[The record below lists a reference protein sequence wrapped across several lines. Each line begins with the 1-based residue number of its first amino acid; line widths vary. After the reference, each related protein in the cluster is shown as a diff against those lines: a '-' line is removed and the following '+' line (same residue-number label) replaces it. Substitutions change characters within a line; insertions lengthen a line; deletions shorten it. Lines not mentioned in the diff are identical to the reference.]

1 MVNRMAL
8 VDWNEAVS
16 FFSEMNA
23 HLDDFLKF
31 EMKKARL
38 LNERKI
44 AELSA
49 ALATEQA
56 HIMKTNAFEQKRI
69 SLFGNDIDFKGIIE
83 AAPDKHKAELTK
95 QYDVMHEIVL
105 NIKEINDL
113 TAVTI
118 SERLKKIQK
127 RTGDFDLY
135 TDRGKVRPEH
145 IERHA
150 IEVRS

>member
-1 MVNRMAL
+1 MVNRIAL
-8 VDWNEAVS
+8 VDWDEAVS
-16 FFSEMNA
+16 FFEEMNA
-23 HLDDFLKF
+23 HLDNFLQF

-44 AELSA
+44 EELSA

-69 SLFGNDIDFKGIIE
+69 ALFGSDIDFKGIIE
-83 AAPDKHKAELTK
+83 AAPDKHKASLTK
-95 QYDVMHEIVL
+95 AYDIMREIIL
-105 NIKEINDL
+105 SIKEINDL
-113 TAVTI
+113 TAVTVT
-118 SERLKKIQK
+118 ERLKKIQK

-135 TDRGKVRPEH
+135 TDRGKARPEH
-145 IERHA
+145 IQRHT